1 MILVVDDEPVDLDM
15 MRDILVQAGYTV
27 VTASDPNAAL
37 TLYQKHQ
44 AELHLLITDVAMAPI
59 NGCELAEKLTELNKA
74 LSVIFVS
81 GYSGAQA
88 LRYKQ
93 RYQTPAAFLMKPFTS
108 EQLLAEVRKS
118 PEPKEGPYSLES

>member
-1 MILVVDDEPVDLDM
+1 M
-15 MRDILVQAGYTV
+15 

-37 TLYQKHQ
+37 TLYQRHQ
-44 AELHLLITDVAMAPI
+44 GELHLLITDVAMAQI

-81 GYSGAQA
+81 GYAGAQA
-88 LRYKQ
+88 LRYKG

-108 EQLLAEVRKS
+108 EQLLAQVRES
-118 PEPKEGPYSLES
+118 PEPRRVRTASSQQSEF